1 VTPDEMMDW
10 IAEWIA
16 AGGALSNKPTHFQTQ
31 DGKF

>member
-1 VTPDEMMDW
+1 MMDW

-16 AGGALSNKPTHFQTQ
+16 NGGVLSNKPTHFQTQ